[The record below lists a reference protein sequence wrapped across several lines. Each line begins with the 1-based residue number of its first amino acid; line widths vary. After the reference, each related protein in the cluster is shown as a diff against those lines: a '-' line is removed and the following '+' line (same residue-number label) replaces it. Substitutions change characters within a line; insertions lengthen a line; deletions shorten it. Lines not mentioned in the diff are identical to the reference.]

1 MKNAMMDYIGIIGI
15 LVVMGVA
22 WLFSENKKAI
32 NYKAIG
38 IMLVLQV
45 IVTWGMLSTQIG
57 AIIINGVSA
66 GILKL
71 VDFAH
76 AGIDFVVG
84 GLKPKGV
91 ETVFIIDVLLP
102 IVFFSAFMAVLTW
115 IGILPWVI
123 RVVGAVVSKITGLPK
138 LESFNAVSSI
148 FFGQSEALL
157 AIRTHLEGLKR
168 ERLYMLCASAMGSVS
183 STIIGAYMTI
193 LPPTYVLVAL
203 PLNMFSALII
213 ACILLPVHVES
224 EKDVIKISN
233 DRRRGLFEVIGE
245 GASDGVKLVAIIS
258 GMLIAFIALMEGIN
272 FVTTNLT
279 GLTLQNILGYILMPF
294 AVISGVPV
302 SEAVTAG
309 GVMGTKIILNEFVA
323 MLQFHDMIPKLSE
336 KTVAVVSTYLVSFA
350 NFSSIGIIAGT
361 FKAISEKQMPVVA
374 GFGLK
379 LLFGASLASFLTAAM
394 TGLFI

>member
-15 LVVMGVA
+15 FIVMGVA

-84 GLKPKGV
+84 GLKPEGV
-91 ETVFIIDVLLP
+91 DTVFVIDVLLP

-157 AIRTHLEGLKR
+157 AIRTHLDGLKR

-224 EKDVIKISN
+224 EK
-233 DRRRGLFEVIGE
+233 
-245 GASDGVKLVAIIS
+245 
-258 GMLIAFIALMEGIN
+258 M
-272 FVTTNLT
+272 
-279 GLTLQNILGYILMPF
+279 
-294 AVISGVPV
+294 
-302 SEAVTAG
+302 
-309 GVMGTKIILNEFVA
+309 
-323 MLQFHDMIPKLSE
+323 
-336 KTVAVVSTYLVSFA
+336 
-350 NFSSIGIIAGT
+350 
-361 FKAISEKQMPVVA
+361 
-374 GFGLK
+374 
-379 LLFGASLASFLTAAM
+379 
-394 TGLFI
+394 